1 MKPHYDFSKAER
13 GKFYRKGARVRLPIY
28 LDGQLQQRLE
38 RIALKQGRDVGD
50 VVSDLLIKDV
60 ELLEE
65 LT

>member
-13 GKFYRKGARVRLPIY
+13 GKFYRKEARLRLPIY
-28 LDGQLQQRLE
+28 LDSELQQRLE
-38 RIALKQGRDVGD
+38 RIAEKKGRDLGD
-50 VVSDLLIKDV
+50 IVRNLLAKDV

>member
-13 GKFYRKGARVRLPIY
+13 GKFYRKEARLRLPIY
-28 LDGQLQQRLE
+28 RDSELQQRLE
-38 RIALKQGRDVGD
+38 RIAQKNGRDLGD
-50 VVSDLLIKDV
+50 IVSNILAKDV

>member
-1 MKPHYDFSKAER
+1 
-13 GKFYRKGARVRLPIY
+13 LPIY
-28 LDGQLQQRLE
+28 LDGQLQKRLE
-38 RIALKQGRDVGD
+38 RIAQTKGRDVGD

>member
-1 MKPHYDFSKAER
+1 MKPYYDFSKAER
-13 GKFYRKGARVRLPIY
+13 GKFCRKAARIRLPIY

-38 RIALKQGRDVGD
+38 RIAQKRGQDVGD

>member
-13 GKFYRKGARVRLPIY
+13 GKFYRKEARLRLPIY
-28 LDGQLQQRLE
+28 LDSELQQRLE
-38 RIALKQGRDVGD
+38 RIAQKNGRDLGD
-50 VVSDLLIKDV
+50 IVSNILAKDV

>member
-28 LDGQLQQRLE
+28 LNGQLQKRLE
-38 RIALKQGRDVGD
+38 RIAQKKGRDVGD

-60 ELLEE
+60 ELLDE